1 MKSKTIPEM
10 RSIAKNKNLRGY
22 QKLKKGD
29 FLASL
34 LKQSAKEMR
43 TPLPSS
49 NIRGLHDIEGALK
62 CHLESNVKKENHEEE
77 GINLTPH

>member
-1 MKSKTIPEM
+1 
-10 RSIAKNKNLRGY
+10 
-22 QKLKKGD
+22 
-29 FLASL
+29 
-34 LKQSAKEMR
+34 MR